1 VKRLAALR
9 DERRHERRE
18 IELEER
24 EVKIMTFDPIKQWR
38 DERLREQAEAEAE
51 ARDRFDE
58 QQRERAR
65 LAYTAAGGT
74 DDGFTKEWPEL
85 HKELLR
91 EQTISTLRTERWKI

>member
-1 VKRLAALR
+1 
-9 DERRHERRE
+9 
-18 IELEER
+18 
-24 EVKIMTFDPIKQWR
+24 MTFDPIKQWR
-38 DERLREQAEAEAE
+38 EERRREQAEAEAE

-74 DDGFTKEWPEL
+74 DDGFTKEWPTM

-91 EQTISTLRTERWKI
+91 EQTFSTLRKERRL